1 MMMFMTSPGQ
11 ADPVRQLC
19 ERTVCCFGSP
29 GPALFPPYLSHCQ
42 DVWMQSSMLM
52 GVIHDINSFSKGTMT
67 LCSDV
72 IVACLRIQNKVS
84 FLPYIIFV
92 CDKIF
97 VQAKFDLTV
106 LIK

>member
-1 MMMFMTSPGQ
+1 
-11 ADPVRQLC
+11 
-19 ERTVCCFGSP
+19 
-29 GPALFPPYLSHCQ
+29 
-42 DVWMQSSMLM
+42 MQSSMLM

-106 LIK
+106 LIKWYNSMNDTQLYFGIISII